1 MKKHFYSLFSVF
13 ALTFLL
19 ISCGPENE
27 LITPIKQ
34 GLNSQN
40 YDAALAAADTA
51 ILKDPTNGQ
60 ANYYKAV
67 VYGEI
72 ADKEDNIA
80 ARLPIYEDMKTN
92 LDIAETKFNNMEED
106 VPAESKLIPELTR
119 QYWSKEHNAA
129 IQYATD
135 DSVMA
140 MVDQPLKLAIN
151 HLKNAITINPDS
163 SLSHDVLAQIYHM
176 DTNYEMASKSLER
189 ALEIRGK
196 GTAADY
202 DRLVSYYFMQDDY
215 ESALNSVNTG
225 LEIYPDSV
233 FLVQKKADALFQT
246 GQTDAAIEVVTELIE
261 RDPNNAQYHLVVGT
275 QIYQRVQALSD
286 ELDANNDKIYD
297 LRNDDD
303 AVNEV
308 EQLEAR
314 NEEIIS
320 ESDRLI
326 TKAENSLLQAI
337 EIDPNNS
344 VAYNTLGILYQNKA
358 AALFDQRNLTTDNA
372 EAEMLD
378 ELARAEAEKAL
389 ASYEKVAELNPD
401 DESIWETL
409 FRLYTLLDY
418 RDKAEA
424 AMEKAGM

>member
-1 MKKHFYSLFSVF
+1 MKKHFYSLFIVF

-40 YDAALAAADTA
+40 YNAALAAADTA

-286 ELDANNDKIYD
+286 ELEANNDKIYD

-337 EIDPNNS
+337 EIDPNNA